1 MKKIEA
7 IVRPHLL
14 GDVVNRLHLIGVPG
28 MTVSEVFG
36 NSPGAAFEGV
46 YHGQRY
52 RMESSP
58 RCQLM
63 AVVPDDLV
71 DACVRAILHAARTEE
86 PGDGIVAVSDVL
98 EAVRIR
104 TGEVGPDCL

>member
-7 IVRPHLL
+7 IVRPHRL

-28 MTVSEVFG
+28 MTISDVFG
-36 NSPGAAFEGV
+36 NSAGAAFEGV
-46 YHGQRY
+46 YHGLRY

-63 AVVPDDLV
+63 AVVPDELA
-71 DACVRAILHAARTEE
+71 DACVRAILHSARTEE
-86 PGDGIVAVSDVL
+86 HGDGIIAVSDVI

-104 TGEVGPDCL
+104 TGEIGPDCL